1 MRFHILFVF
10 ETWSHVAQ
18 RMNNGSPGRVASIDQ
33 GTPRPKSEQWLLKA
47 RQKPAPAVRQ
57 TGGQSHN
64 PVPQKGKC
72 KGQSKDAGPPVQS
85 PRGSKPDF
93 NPDEQF
99 KAAQVREVKF
109 EGSNCGDWRRGG
121 SHHSTCAGRVA
132 SSARSDCTPK
142 LSWTVP
148 GRRWRH

>member
-85 PRGSKPDF
+85 PAVPSQTSTQMSSSR
-93 NPDEQF
+93 Q
-99 KAAQVREVKF
+99 RRF
-109 EGSNCGDWRRGG
+109 ERSNSRQQLWRLATR
-121 SHHSTCAGRVA
+121 R
-132 SSARSDCTPK
+132 
-142 LSWTVP
+142 LSP
-148 GRRWRH
+148 